1 MTQVVQ
7 EILQRIEELPE
18 ADRLLLEQ
26 QLAEAKRKRKP
37 HDARRKDLAQCSQ
50 AELLADLRRRSYA
63 PPPGTPES
71 AELLRQ
77 DRER

>member
-7 EILQRIEELPE
+7 EILQRIEQLPE

-26 QLAEAKRKRKP
+26 QLAEAKRKRQAL
-37 HDARRKDLAQCSQ
+37 DARRKDQPRRSQ
-50 AELLADLRRRSYA
+50 AELLADLRRRSYT

-71 AELLRQ
+71 VELLRQ